1 MTIGLKE
8 EDYEMSFVRVQLKVA
23 GKGRLQVPGGL
34 YKTTA
39 ANRLEREVKEKEKEG
54 TKPVM
59 VKSEV

>member
-8 EDYEMSFVRVQLKVA
+8 EDYEMSLVRVQLKVA

-34 YKTTA
+34 YKTTT
-39 ANRLEREVKEKEKEG
+39 ANRLEREEKEKEG

-59 VKSEV
+59 VKSEVR